1 MHREDGPDRT
11 ESGASGLSST
21 GRGHA
26 DAKKNAQSGS
36 GQPIGVRAL
45 FSGFNMWR
53 RETYLT
59 LRAKVVL
66 VVTFIGAALILLA
79 AVFTCFNFRHNVN
92 MEARAHVN
100 IALGVLDQA
109 VVRTQSFGALA
120 PVLDAVS
127 GSPAVTAVA
136 IGTQQGEV
144 LAYEGHQPI
153 NRQMLAERFTEA
165 GRNFDDDRVSSIEA
179 VGSVQNGIQDYAVPV
194 ALPGGGS
201 SGIAIFSI
209 DVHLIE
215 QSQIAG
221 AMSTMSWL
229 FVLIIVS
236 ILTISLILHRVVVA
250 PIEALSGFV
259 GSKKRPPRPEGDMRD
274 EISVVTR
281 ALSDAFEDSQAKEV
295 MLQRLAST
303 DGLTSLGN
311 RGWFKESLAEAIA
324 DHRED
329 RSLVGVLV
337 FNLDKFKDVNDTL
350 GHDAGD
356 RLLQRTADVLKG
368 CTRDGDKIA
377 RIGGDEFGL
386 ILPGLRS
393 ADEAL
398 DLSYRFIR
406 AVGAPI
412 RFGPHELQPSCSV
425 GITLFPQDGRD
436 PDTLLKNA
444 DLALSRAKMEGN
456 GMSLLYRHEL
466 HLRAIERN
474 SIERDLRAAIR
485 QGDLELFYQPKVD
498 VASQRIAGAEALV
511 RWRHPERGYIPPD
524 VFIPVAEKSGFIGE
538 LTKWVMNEACRQIR
552 HWQDMGLA
560 RVTVAV
566 NVSAG
571 DLRRPDLTDMI
582 ANTLVK
588 HSVSPQYLELE
599 VTESMVM
606 QDVDMVIGTLRR
618 LRSLGIG
625 IGIDDFGTGYS
636 SLAYLKRFPVQ
647 RLKIDRSFVRDLSA
661 FGEGRVIPKV
671 IIDLAHAL
679 SVKVV
684 AEGVETAEQ
693 LHALAEL
700 GCDEAQG
707 YFLGRPMP
715 CDEFEAYLQNS
726 PVAREPRETSGE
738 QAAVR
743 LPSIGGSAA

>member
-1 MHREDGPDRT
+1 MHRVDGPGRT
-11 ESGASGLSST
+11 ESEALGLSGT
-21 GRGHA
+21 GGDHA
-26 DAKKNAQSGS
+26 ESNSARTGS
-36 GQPIGVRAL
+36 GQAANLRAL
-45 FSGFNMWR
+45 LSRFGTWR
-53 RETYLT
+53 RGRFLT
-59 LRAKVVL
+59 LRAKVVA
-66 VVTFIGAALILLA
+66 VITFVGAVLLLIA
-79 AVFTCFNFRHNVN
+79 AIFTVLNFRHNVDVA
-92 MEARAHVN
+92 ARAHVD

-109 VVRTQSFGALA
+109 VGRTQSLDALA
-120 PVLDAVS
+120 PVMDAVS
-127 GSPAVTAVA
+127 GSPAVASVA
-136 IGTQQGEV
+136 IGTGRGDV

-153 NRQMLAERFTEA
+153 NYQALVRRFSEA
-165 GRNFDDDRVSSIEA
+165 GRVFGDAGRSRIEA
-179 VGSVQNGIQDYAVPV
+179 IGPIENGMQNYAVPV
-194 ALPGGGS
+194 TLPGGKG
-201 SGIAIFSI
+201 SGIAIFTI
-209 DVHLIE
+209 DVNLIE
-215 QSQIAG
+215 QSQLAG
-221 AMSTMSWL
+221 ALTMMSWL
-229 FVLIIVS
+229 IVAIIVS
-236 ILTISLILHRVVVA
+236 ILTISLIVHRVVIT
-250 PIEALSGFV
+250 PIEALSGFA
-259 GSKKRPPRPEGDMRD
+259 GRKLAPPRPAGGMQD
-274 EISVVTR
+274 EISLVAR
-281 ALSDAFEDSQAKEV
+281 ALSDAFADSDAKDK

-311 RGWFKESLAEAIA
+311 RGWFKEALAQAIA
-324 DHRED
+324 DRGEE

-356 RLLQRTADVLKG
+356 RLLQRTADILKS

-398 DLSYRFIR
+398 DLSYRFVR

-412 RFGPHELQPSCSV
+412 RLGPHELQPSCSV

-444 DLALSRAKMEGN
+444 DLALSRAKMEGS
-456 GMSLLYRHEL
+456 GTSLLYRHEL

-498 VASQRIAGAEALV
+498 VATQRIAGAEALV

-524 VFIPVAEKSGFIGE
+524 IFVPVAEKSGFIGE
-538 LTKWVMNEACRQIR
+538 LTKWVMNEACRQVR

-606 QDVDMVIGTLRR
+606 QDVDVVIGTLRR
-618 LRSLGIG
+618 LRGLGIG

-636 SLAYLKRFPVQ
+636 SLAYLKRFPVK
-647 RLKIDRSFVRDLSA
+647 RLKIDRSFVRDLGS

-679 SVKVV
+679 EVKVV

-715 CDEFEAYLQNS
+715 SDEFEAFLRNS
-726 PVAREPRETSGE
+726 PSARILPGE
-738 QAAVR
+738 EADKKLAR
-743 LPSIGGSAA
+743 LPGTGGTAA

>member
-1 MHREDGPDRT
+1 MHRVDGPGRT
-11 ESGASGLSST
+11 ESGAKGLSGAGQDHMKSHSAQTMSGQASGL
-21 GRGHA
+21 
-26 DAKKNAQSGS
+26 
-36 GQPIGVRAL
+36 RAFL
-45 FSGFNMWR
+45 SRLNVWR
-53 RETYLT
+53 RSRFLT
-59 LRAKVVL
+59 LRAKVVAII
-66 VVTFIGAALILLA
+66 TAIGALLLLIA
-79 AVFTCFNFRHNVN
+79 AVFTCLNFQHNVDAT
-92 MEARAHVN
+92 ARAHVN

-109 VVRTQSFGALA
+109 IAKTQSFDALA
-120 PVLDAVS
+120 PVMDAVS

-136 IGTQQGEV
+136 IGTGRGEV
-144 LAYEGHQPI
+144 LAYEGHQPM
-153 NRQMLAERFTEA
+153 NRPTLVRRFVDA
-165 GRNFDDDRVSSIEA
+165 GRLFEGSGRSGVET
-179 VGSVQNGIQDYAVPV
+179 VGPVQNGIQDYAVPE
-194 ALPGGGS
+194 ALPGS
-201 SGIAIFSI
+201 SRGGIAIFSI

-215 QSQIAG
+215 QSQLAG
-221 AMSTMSWL
+221 ALTMLSWL
-229 FVLIIVS
+229 IVAIIISV
-236 ILTISLILHRVVVA
+236 LTISLIVHRVVIT
-250 PIEALSGFV
+250 PIEALSGFA
-259 GSKKRPPRPEGDMRD
+259 GRKQSPPRPSEGMQD
-274 EISVVTR
+274 EISLVAR
-281 ALSDAFEDSQAKEV
+281 ALSDAFADSDAKDR
-295 MLQRLAST
+295 MLQKLAST

-311 RGWFKESLAEAIA
+311 RSWFKEALANTIA
-324 DHRED
+324 DRREE

-356 RLLQRTADVLKG
+356 RLLQRTADILKS
-368 CTRDGDKIA
+368 CTRDGDRIA

-398 DLSYRFIR
+398 DLAYRFVR

-412 RFGPHELQPSCSV
+412 RLGPHELQPSCSV

-444 DLALSRAKMEGN
+444 DLALSRAKSEGS
-456 GMSLLYRHEL
+456 GTSLLYRHEL

-485 QGDLELFYQPKVD
+485 QGQLELFYQPKVD

-524 VFIPVAEKSGFIGE
+524 IFIPVAEKSGFIGE
-538 LTKWVMNEACRQIR
+538 LTNWVMNEACRQVR
-552 HWQDMGLA
+552 RWQDMGLTK
-560 RVTVAV
+560 VTVAV

-571 DLRRPDLTDMI
+571 DLRRSDLTDMI

-588 HSVSPQYLELE
+588 HTVSPQYLELE

-636 SLAYLKRFPVQ
+636 SLAYLKRFPVK
-647 RLKIDRSFVRDLSA
+647 RLKIDRSFVRDLNGS
-661 FGEGRVIPKV
+661 GEGRVIPKV

-679 SVKVV
+679 GVSVV

-693 LHALAEL
+693 LHTLAEL

-715 CDEFEAYLQNS
+715 RDEFEAFLQNS
-726 PVAREPRETSGE
+726 PLARVQQQERKELTHVPSVGGT
-738 QAAVR
+738 AA
-743 LPSIGGSAA
+743 

>member
-11 ESGASGLSST
+11 ESGASGLSGT

-26 DAKKNAQSGS
+26 DAKNAPTRS
-36 GQPIGVRAL
+36 GQPVGLRSL
-45 FSGFNMWR
+45 FSRFNMWR
-53 RETYLT
+53 RNRYLT

-66 VVTFIGAALILLA
+66 VVTLIGAALILLA
-79 AVFTCFNFRHNVN
+79 AVFTCMNFRHNVN
-92 MEARAHVN
+92 AEARAHVN

-109 VVRTQSFGALA
+109 IVRTQSLGALV

-136 IGTQQGEV
+136 IGTRHGEV
-144 LAYEGHQPI
+144 LAYEGYQPI
-153 NRQMLAERFTEA
+153 NRRMLAERLAAA
-165 GRNFDDDRVSSIEA
+165 GRKFGNDRTGGIEA
-179 VGSVQNGIQDYAVPV
+179 AGSVQNGIQDYAAPV
-194 ALPGGGS
+194 ALPGGRG
-201 SGIAIFSI
+201 SGIAVFSI

-215 QSQIAG
+215 QSQIAS
-221 AMSTMSWL
+221 AMSMMSWL

-259 GSKKRPPRPEGDMRD
+259 GNKRRPPQPASGMRD

-281 ALSDAFEDSQAKEV
+281 ALSDAFADSEAKEV

-311 RGWFKESLAEAIA
+311 RGWFKQSLAEAIA
-324 DHRED
+324 EHRED

-412 RFGPHELQPSCSV
+412 RFGPHELQPSCSA

-444 DLALSRAKMEGN
+444 DLALSRAKTEGS
-456 GMSLLYRHEL
+456 GTSLLYRHEL

-511 RWRHPERGYIPPD
+511 RWRHPESGYIPPD

-538 LTKWVMNEACRQIR
+538 LTKWVMNEACRQVR
-552 HWQDMGLA
+552 HWQDMGLT

-582 ANTLVK
+582 ANTLVR

-647 RLKIDRSFVRDLSA
+647 RLKIDRSFVSDLSS

-679 SVKVV
+679 GVKVV

-693 LHALAEL
+693 LHVLAEL

-715 CDEFEAYLQNS
+715 CDEFEAFLQNS
-726 PVAREPRETSGE
+726 PVARDPQAPSHE
-738 QAAVR
+738 QVAVR
-743 LPSIGGSAA
+743 LPSMGGSAA

>member
-1 MHREDGPDRT
+1 MHRADGPGRT
-11 ESGASGLSST
+11 ESEASGLSGT
-21 GRGHA
+21 GGDHA
-26 DAKKNAQSGS
+26 ELSSAQTMS
-36 GQPIGVRAL
+36 GQKTGLRVLLSR
-45 FSGFNMWR
+45 FNLWR
-53 RETYLT
+53 RRRFLT
-59 LRAKVVL
+59 LRAKVVA
-66 VVTFIGAALILLA
+66 VITSIGAILLLIA
-79 AVFTCFNFRHNVN
+79 ALFTILNFKHNVD
-92 MEARAHVN
+92 MAARAHVD

-109 VVRTQSFGALA
+109 VVRTQSFNALA
-120 PVLDAVS
+120 PVMDAVS

-136 IGTQQGEV
+136 IGTGRGDV

-153 NRQMLAERFTEA
+153 NHQMLVRRFIEA
-165 GRNFDDDRVSSIEA
+165 GRVFSGKGRSGIEA
-179 VGSVQNGIQDYAVPV
+179 IGPLQNGIQEYAVPV
-194 ALPGGGS
+194 TLPGGAG
-201 SGIAIFSI
+201 SGIALFTI

-215 QSQIAG
+215 QSQLAG
-221 AMSTMSWL
+221 AMSMMSWL
-229 FVLIIVS
+229 IVAIIVS
-236 ILTISLILHRVVVA
+236 ILTISLIVHRVVIM
-250 PIEALSGFV
+250 PIEALSGFA
-259 GSKKRPPRPEGDMRD
+259 GRKQAPPRPAGGMQD
-274 EISVVTR
+274 EISLVAR
-281 ALSDAFEDSQAKEV
+281 ALSDAFADSDEKAQ

-311 RGWFKESLAEAIA
+311 RSWFKEALAEAIA
-324 DHRED
+324 THREE

-337 FNLDKFKDVNDTL
+337 FNIDKFKDVNDTL

-356 RLLQRTADVLKG
+356 RLLQRTADILKG
-368 CTRDGDKIA
+368 CTRDGDMIA

-398 DLSYRFIR
+398 DLSYRFVR
-406 AVGAPI
+406 AVGAPV
-412 RFGPHELQPSCSV
+412 RLGPHELQPSCSV

-444 DLALSRAKMEGN
+444 DLALSCAKMEGT
-456 GMSLLYRHEL
+456 GTSLLYRHEL

-498 VASQRIAGAEALV
+498 VATQRIAGAEALV

-618 LRSLGIG
+618 LRGLGIG

-636 SLAYLKRFPVQ
+636 SLAYLKRFPVK
-647 RLKIDRSFVRDLSA
+647 RLKIDRSFVRDLGS

-679 SVKVV
+679 EVKVV

-693 LHALAEL
+693 LQALAEL

-715 CDEFEAYLQNS
+715 S
-726 PVAREPRETSGE
+726 PACSP
-738 QAAVR
+738 
-743 LPSIGGSAA
+743 